1 MNQDNPNT
9 RPQEYFTEDDF
20 AEIYKKIMSDGYF
33 SKGAGDMWE
42 PNTRPEDLAK
52 IANAKLNALL
62 STGVRVWGLEEKKV
76 WYVGESDANDTH
88 TALLINIQP
97 IEKPECRE
105 HELGATHFDADTKIY
120 RYECKHC
127 GTELE
132 KIVTWKEKGGEHG

>member
-1 MNQDNPNT
+1 MNNAPT
-9 RPQEYFTEDDF
+9 PRPLEYFTKADF
-20 AEIYKKIMSDGYF
+20 DNKPF
-33 SKGAGDMWE
+33 E
-42 PNTRPEDLAK
+42 PLKPEVAAALANLK
-52 IANAKLNALL
+52 YEALL